1 MGPRKVSRTPKKLNK
16 KFNKT
21 RSKKQRG
28 SGAGPSRP
36 KDTSGPGLERP
47 IAPEDP
53 DDPNTL
59 EDYLGLALKEERTDS
74 VEKYLNEGADPN
86 MTIND
91 TIRNEDVPAIIYAAR
106 HNKSTGIIKKLLEKG
121 ANVEQPYGSSTPLI
135 EAAEYGNLQ
144 AVSVLLDNKANINAK
159 THMGTPPIAYAIIND
174 DIDMIKLMLRLRK
187 GEIDLNDIRHE
198 LVELDKLDK
207 LELDNYPSNPEIKTI
222 LKQYIANQ
230 TNQSGSGRKRTRK
243 YKKSNNNTR
252 KK

>member
-28 SGAGPSRP
+28 SGPGPSRH
-36 KDTSGPGLERP
+36 
-47 IAPEDP
+47 IAPEDTIGP
-53 DDPNTL
+53 NDPIGPNDQNTIN
-59 EDYLGLALKEERTDS
+59 DYLGVALKEGMPDFVGT
-74 VEKYLNEGADPN
+74 YLNEGADPN

-91 TIRNEDVPAIIYAAR
+91 KIQNEDVPAIIYAAR
-106 HNKSTGIIKKLLEKG
+106 HNTSSGIIGKLLEKG
-121 ANVEQPYGSSTPLI
+121 ANVEQPYYTSTPLI

-144 AVSVLLDNKANINAK
+144 AVRVLLDKEANINAK
-159 THMGTPPIAYAIIND
+159 TSMGTPPIAYAILNEDIN
-174 DIDMIKLMLRLRK
+174 MIKLMLQKRK
-187 GEIDLNDIRHE
+187 GKINVKDIEHE
-198 LVELDKLDK
+198 LNE
-207 LELDNYPSNPEIKTI
+207 YPPSNPEIITI

>member
-28 SGAGPSRP
+28 SGPGPSRH
-36 KDTSGPGLERP
+36 

-53 DDPNTL
+53 EVQNDPNDPNSIN
-59 EDYLGLALKEERTDS
+59 DYLGLALEEGRPDF
-74 VEKYLNEGADPN
+74 VERYLNKGADPN
-86 MTIND
+86 MTTIND
-91 TIRNEDVPAIIYAAR
+91 PDKNEDVPAIIYAAR
-106 HNKSTGIIKKLLEKG
+106 HNKSSGIIDKLLKKG
-121 ANVEQPYGSSTPLI
+121 ANVEQPYDGFTPLI

-144 AVSVLLDNKANINAK
+144 AVRVLLDNKANINAK
-159 THMGTPPIAYAIIND
+159 TSMGTPPIAYAILNEDIN
-174 DIDMIKLMLRLRK
+174 MIKLMLQKRK
-187 GEIDLNDIRHE
+187 GKINVKDIE
-198 LVELDKLDK
+198 
-207 LELDNYPSNPEIKTI
+207 LELNEYPPSNPEIITL

-243 YKKSNNNTR
+243 YKKSKNNTR

>member
-28 SGAGPSRP
+28 SG
-36 KDTSGPGLERP
+36 PGLSRH
-47 IAPEDP
+47 IAPEDTIGP
-53 DDPNTL
+53 NDPIGPNDQNTFNN
-59 EDYLGLALKEERTDS
+59 YLGLALEEGRTDN
-74 VEKYLNEGADPN
+74 VEKYLKKGADPN

-91 TIRNEDVPAIIYAAR
+91 TIQNEDVPAIIYAAR
-106 HNKSTGIIKKLLEKG
+106 HNNSSGIIENLLKAG
-121 ANVEQPYGSSTPLI
+121 ANVEQEPYYISTPLI
-135 EAAEYGNLQ
+135 EAAQSGNFQ
-144 AVSVLLDNKANINAK
+144 AVRVLLDNKANINAK
-159 THMGTPPIAYAIIND
+159 TRLGTPPISYAILNEDIN
-174 DIDMIKLMLRLRK
+174 MIKLMLQKRK
-187 GEIDLNDIRHE
+187 GKINVKDIE
-198 LVELDKLDK
+198 
-207 LELDNYPSNPEIKTI
+207 LELNEYPPSNPEIITI

>member
-28 SGAGPSRP
+28 SG
-36 KDTSGPGLERP
+36 PGLSRP

-53 DDPNTL
+53 NDPNTIN
-59 EDYLGLALKEERTDS
+59 DYLGLALEEGRTDN
-74 VEKYLNEGADPN
+74 VEKYLKKGADPN

-91 TIRNEDVPAIIYAAR
+91 TIQNEDVPAIIYAAR
-106 HNKSTGIIKKLLEKG
+106 HNESSGIIENLLKAG
-121 ANVEQPYGSSTPLI
+121 ANVEQEPYYISTPLI
-135 EAAEYGNLQ
+135 EAAQSGNFQ
-144 AVSVLLDNKANINAK
+144 AVRVLLDNKANINAK
-159 THMGTPPIAYAIIND
+159 TRLGTPPISYAILNEDIN
-174 DIDMIKLMLRLRK
+174 MIKLMLEKRK
-187 GEIDLNDIRHE
+187 GKINVKDIE
-198 LVELDKLDK
+198 
-207 LELDNYPSNPEIKTI
+207 LELNEYPPSNPEIITI

>member
-28 SGAGPSRP
+28 SGPGPSRH
-36 KDTSGPGLERP
+36 
-47 IAPEDP
+47 IAPEDQNDP
-53 DDPNTL
+53 NDPNTIN
-59 EDYLGLALKEERTDS
+59 DYLGLALEEGRTDN
-74 VEKYLNEGADPN
+74 VEKYLKKGADPN

-91 TIRNEDVPAIIYAAR
+91 KIQNEDVPAIIYAAR
-106 HNKSTGIIKKLLEKG
+106 HNTSSGIIENLLKAG
-121 ANVEQPYGSSTPLI
+121 ANVEQEPYYISTPLI
-135 EAAEYGNLQ
+135 EAAQSGNLQ
-144 AVSVLLDNKANINAK
+144 AVRVLLDNKANINAK
-159 THMGTPPIAYAIIND
+159 TRLGTPPISYAILNEDIN
-174 DIDMIKLMLRLRK
+174 MIKLMLQKRK
-187 GEIDLNDIRHE
+187 GKINVKDIE
-198 LVELDKLDK
+198 
-207 LELDNYPSNPEIKTI
+207 LELNEYPPSNPEIITL

>member
-28 SGAGPSRP
+28 SG
-36 KDTSGPGLERP
+36 PGHSKPRP
-47 IAPEDP
+47 IEPKVQN
-53 DDPNTL
+53 DPNDPNSIN
-59 EDYLGLALKEERTDS
+59 DYLGVALKAGRPDFVGT
-74 VEKYLNEGADPN
+74 YLNEGADPN
-86 MTIND
+86 MTTIND
-91 TIRNEDVPAIIYAAR
+91 PDKNEDVPAIIYAAR
-106 HNKSTGIIKKLLEKG
+106 HNKSSGIIDKLLKKG
-121 ANVEQPYGSSTPLI
+121 ANVEQPYYTSTPLI

-144 AVSVLLDNKANINAK
+144 AVRVLLDKEANINAK
-159 THMGTPPIAYAIIND
+159 TSMGTPPIAYAILNEDIN
-174 DIDMIKLMLRLRK
+174 MIKLMLQKRK
-187 GEIDLNDIRHE
+187 GKINVKDIEHE
-198 LVELDKLDK
+198 LNE
-207 LELDNYPSNPEIKTI
+207 YPPSNPEIITI

>member
-21 RSKKQRG
+21 RSKKQKG
-28 SGAGPSRP
+28 SG
-36 KDTSGPGLERP
+36 
-47 IAPEDP
+47 IAPSTSE
-53 DDPNTL
+53 DPNTIN
-59 EDYLGLALKEERTDS
+59 DYLRLALEEGSSES
-74 VEKYLNEGADPN
+74 VGKYLNEGADPN

-91 TIRNEDVPAIIYAAR
+91 PDKDEDVPAIIYAAR
-106 HNKSTGIIKKLLEKG
+106 HNKSSGIIDKLLEKG
-121 ANVEQPYGSSTPLI
+121 ANVEQEPYYISTPLI

-144 AVSVLLDNKANINAK
+144 AVRILLDKKANINAK

-174 DIDMIKLMLRLRK
+174 DINMIKLMLEKRK

-198 LVELDKLDK
+198 LDELDKLDK
-207 LELDNYPSNPEIKTI
+207 LELANYPNNQEIKKI
-222 LKQYIANQ
+222 LKTYISSEEK

-243 YKKSNNNTR
+243 YKKSNNKTR